1 MGCLVNLMAVA
12 LMLHCLYSHNWPRNI
27 RGRLKRAG
35 EGQPPS
41 VALAKKKKR
50 EVAGK
55 QASKQASKGAGRLGM
70 SPLHCS
76 SKSNT
81 SYTSY
86 WRVCDGTVFSTNV
99 NR

>member
-1 MGCLVNLMAVA
+1 MGRDAPVRFAADMPPLGFGA
-12 LMLHCLYSHNWPRNI
+12 LEVVEDQHVHMQLSEV
-27 RGRLKRAG
+27 KSQRA
-35 EGQPPS
+35 S
-41 VALAKKKKR
+41 KR
-50 EVAGK
+50 ERERGSWE
-55 QASKQASKGAGRLGM
+55 ASKQASKGAGRLGM

-76 SKSNT
+76 SESNT